1 MIIYLIILTIL
12 IILLC
17 IILNKQK
24 KNIVTNKY
32 FIEKFNNSKDE
43 NKYESKYK
51 DIKEEDRYTA
61 IIIEPREHRA
71 LEFVLNNFLEN
82 LSEQWDVIIFH
93 GNKNINFINNLFN
106 TTLVD
111 YKYKVKLINLNVDN
125 LTIKDYNNLL
135 VSKDFYNYI
144 PTEVFL
150 IFQTDTLICSDYKDL
165 INDFIKY
172 DYTGAPWIALPWVTN
187 IIGNGGL
194 SLRRKSKM
202 LEIINSC
209 KYKNEPEDVYFSKG
223 CNNIIINKPTLEDAK
238 KFSVEAI
245 YNDISFGVHKPW
257 LFMNKLFL
265 FMIKKKLENKNNFCN
280 GLDKLIELNRK

>member
-17 IILNKQK
+17 IILNKRR
-24 KNIVTNKY
+24 KNIIINKY
-32 FIEKFNNSKDE
+32 FIEKFNNSKDKIQDKNIEVKIKKE
-43 NKYESKYK
+43 NT
-51 DIKEEDRYTA
+51 YTA

-82 LSEQWDVIIFH
+82 LSEQWNFIIFH

-111 YKYKVKLINLNVDN
+111 YKNKVKLINLKVDN
-125 LTIKDYNNLL
+125 LTITDYNNLL

-150 IFQTDTLICSDYKDL
+150 IFQTDTLICNDYKDL
-165 INDFIKY
+165 INDFTNY
-172 DYTGAPWIALPWVTN
+172 DYSGAPWKEN
-187 IIGNGGL
+187 IVGNGGL

-202 LEIINSC
+202 LKIIENC
-209 KYKNEPEDVYFSKG
+209 QYKNEPEDVYFSKG
-223 CNNIIINKPTLEDAK
+223 CDNIIINKPDIKDAE

-245 YNDISFGVHKPW
+245 YSDVSFGVHKPW
-257 LFMNKLFL
+257 LFMS
-265 FMIKKKLENKNNFCN
+265 KKKLENKNKFCN

>member
-17 IILNKQK
+17 IILNKRR
-24 KNIVTNKY
+24 KNIIINKY
-32 FIEKFNNSKDE
+32 FIEKFNNSKDKIQDKNIEVKIKKE
-43 NKYESKYK
+43 NT
-51 DIKEEDRYTA
+51 YTA

-82 LSEQWDVIIFH
+82 LSEQWNFIIFH

-111 YKYKVKLINLNVDN
+111 YKNKVKLINLKVDN
-125 LTIKDYNNLL
+125 LTITDYNNLL

-150 IFQTDTLICSDYKDL
+150 IFQTDTLICNDYKDL
-165 INDFIKY
+165 INDFTNY
-172 DYTGAPWIALPWVTN
+172 DYSGAPWKEN
-187 IIGNGGL
+187 IVGNGGL

-202 LEIINSC
+202 LKIIENC
-209 KYKNEPEDVYFSKG
+209 QYKNEPEDVYFSKG
-223 CNNIIINKPTLEDAK
+223 CDNIIINKPGVKDAE

-245 YNDISFGVHKPW
+245 YSDVSFGVHKPW
-257 LFMNKLFL
+257 LFMS
-265 FMIKKKLENKNNFCN
+265 KKKLENKNKFCN

>member
-17 IILNKQK
+17 IILNKRR
-24 KNIVTNKY
+24 KNIIINKY
-32 FIEKFNNSKDE
+32 FIEKFNNSKDKIQDKNIEVKIKKE
-43 NKYESKYK
+43 NT
-51 DIKEEDRYTA
+51 YTA

-82 LSEQWDVIIFH
+82 LSEQWNFIIFH

-111 YKYKVKLINLNVDN
+111 YKNKVKLINLKVDN
-125 LTIKDYNNLL
+125 LTITDYNNLL

-150 IFQTDTLICSDYKDL
+150 IFQTDTLICNDYKDL
-165 INDFIKY
+165 INDFTNY
-172 DYTGAPWIALPWVTN
+172 DYSGAPWKEN
-187 IIGNGGL
+187 IVGNGGL

-202 LEIINSC
+202 LKIIENC
-209 KYKNEPEDVYFSKG
+209 QYKNEPEDVYFSKG
-223 CNNIIINKPTLEDAK
+223 CDNIIINKPDVKDAE

-245 YNDISFGVHKPW
+245 YSDVSFGVHKPW
-257 LFMNKLFL
+257 LFMS
-265 FMIKKKLENKNNFCN
+265 KKKLENKNKFCN

>member
-12 IILLC
+12 IILLF
-17 IILNKQK
+17 IILNNQK
-24 KNIVTNKY
+24 KNIVINKY
-32 FIEKFNNSKDE
+32 FIEKFNNSED
-43 NKYESKYK
+43 KYK
-51 DIKEEDRYTA
+51 NKDKIIEVEIKKEDRYTA

-82 LSEQWDVIIFH
+82 LSEQWDIIIFH
-93 GNKNINFINNLFN
+93 GNKNINFINNLLN

-111 YKYKVKLINLNVDN
+111 YKNKVKLINLKVDN
-125 LTIKDYNNLL
+125 LTIEDYNNLL

-150 IFQTDTLICSDYKDL
+150 IFQTDTLICNNYKDL
-165 INDFIKY
+165 IDDFIEY
-172 DYTGAPWIALPWVTN
+172 DYSGAPWKAN
-187 IIGNGGL
+187 IVGNGGL

-202 LEIINSC
+202 LEIIGSC
-209 KYKNEPEDVYFSKG
+209 IYKNEPEDVYFSNG
-223 CNNIIINKPTLEDAK
+223 CNNIIINKPNVKDAE

-245 YNDISFGVHKPW
+245 YSDISFGVHKPW
-257 LFMNKLFL
+257 LFMN
-265 FMIKKKLENKNNFCN
+265 KKKLENKNNFCN

>member
-17 IILNKQK
+17 IILNKRK
-24 KNIVTNKY
+24 KNIVINNY

-43 NKYESKYK
+43 NKYENKYEDKYK
-51 DIKEEDRYTA
+51 NIQIKKEEDRYTA

-82 LSEQWDVIIFH
+82 LSEQWDIIIFH

-106 TTLVD
+106 TSLVD
-111 YKYKVKLINLNVDN
+111 YKYKVKLINLKVDN
-125 LTIKDYNNLL
+125 LTIRDYNNLL

-150 IFQTDTLICSDYKDL
+150 IFQTDALICSDYKDL
-165 INDFIKY
+165 INDYIKY
-172 DYTGAPWIALPWVTN
+172 DYSGAPLR
-187 IIGNGGL
+187 GNLVGTGGL

-202 LEIINSC
+202 LEIINNC
-209 KYKNEPEDVYFSKG
+209 QYKNEPEDVYFSVG
-223 CNNIIINKPTLEDAK
+223 CNNIIINKPSIEDAK
-238 KFSVEAI
+238 NFSVEAI
-245 YNDISFGVHKPW
+245 YNDVSFGVHKTW
-257 LFMNKLFL
+257 RFMN
-265 FMIKKKLENKNNFCN
+265 KKKLENKNNFCN